1 MTCSERTSS
10 QGFTLIELLVVIA
23 IVAILASIS
32 ISQYSLYKQK
42 SVDSLMDGTLHEA
55 RQAMEAYYVGV
66 HTYQGATE
74 SILTTSYGYRAS
86 GNVTLSITPP
96 PTDSDYGLTVCAIGG
111 TSPAFAYTSA
121 AGLMSPNP
129 GPCT

>member
-1 MTCSERTSS
+1 MTRGERASN
-10 QGFTLIELLVVIA
+10 QGFTLIELLVVIG
-23 IVAILASIS
+23 IVAILAAVA

-42 SVDSLMDGTLHEA
+42 SVDSLMVSTLHEA
-55 RQAMEAYYVGV
+55 RQAMEAYYVGL
-66 HTYQGATE
+66 HTYVGATE
-74 SILTTSYGYRAS
+74 SILTTSYGYKPS

-96 PTDSDYGLTVCAIGG
+96 PTDNDYSLMVCVIGG

-121 AGLMSPNP
+121 GGLMTANP

>member
-1 MTCSERTSS
+1 MGSREKTSS
-10 QGFTLIELLVVIA
+10 QGFTLIELLVVIG
-23 IVAILASIS
+23 IVAILAAIAV
-32 ISQYSLYKQK
+32 SQYALYKQK
-42 SVDSLMDGTLHEA
+42 SVDSLMESTLHEA
-55 RQAMEAYYVGV
+55 RQAMEAYYVGT
-66 HTYQGATE
+66 HTYVGATE
-74 SILTTSYGYRAS
+74 SILTTSYGYQRS

-121 AGLMSPNP
+121 GGLMSPSP

>member
-1 MTCSERTSS
+1 MPCGEKTSS

-23 IVAILASIS
+23 IVALLASIA

-42 SVDSLMDGTLHEA
+42 SVDALMESTVHEA
-55 RQAMEAYYVGV
+55 RQAMEAYYVSL
-66 HTYQGATE
+66 HTYVGATE
-74 SILTTSYGYRAS
+74 SILANTYGYKPS

-96 PTDSDYGLTVCAIGG
+96 PTDNDYSLMVCTIGG
-111 TSPAFAYTSA
+111 TSPAFAYTS
-121 AGLMSPNP
+121 GVGVISPSP

>member
-1 MTCSERTSS
+1 MTCGERTSS

-23 IVAILASIS
+23 IVALLASIS

-42 SVDSLMDGTLHEA
+42 SVDSLMEGTLHEA

-66 HTYQGATE
+66 HTYVGATE

-96 PTDSDYGLTVCAIGG
+96 PTDSDYGLMVCAIGG

-121 AGLMSPNP
+121 GGLMSPSP